1 MKININILHR
11 YFENNCNHKE
21 EEMIR
26 QWLNEDPNNWS
37 LFIKERKIFDSMLLL
52 GNKKKIKPNLA
63 NRFRKTAYELLKIA
77 CIVIFTIGI
86 FYIIQMQTEENI
98 NLQAISVPEGQRLNL
113 ILPDGTEVWLNACS
127 TIEYPTKFGKKKRQ
141 VSINGE
147 AFFKVAKNEKKPFIV
162 ETQNCF
168 MEVLGTEFNVDAYSN
183 NQHIEISLLE
193 GSLLVKPYNDTES
206 LILIPDQKVT
216 VDKNGNCKVT
226 PIYDYDPYKWRD
238 GLICFQSESFESIM
252 KTFENQFGM
261 SISINN
267 TSILNNEFTGKF
279 RQTDGLEYALK
290 ILQKNVNFKYE
301 INKNTQS
308 VIIN

>member
-1 MKININILHR
+1 MLCLPRSISSNVNIGSS
-11 YFENNCNHKE
+11 KE
-21 EEMIR
+21 PVPTDSIEKYIF
-26 QWLNEDPNNWS
+26 LS
-37 LFIKERKIFDSMLLL
+37 LAVHTDAFIPSFDVLIVCVSRS
-52 GNKKKIKPNLA
+52 ITE
-63 NRFRKTAYELLKIA
+63 RFRSPSR
-77 CIVIFTIGI
+77 IG
-86 FYIIQMQTEENI
+86 
-98 NLQAISVPEGQRLNL
+98 
-113 ILPDGTEVWLNACS
+113 
-127 TIEYPTKFGKKKRQ
+127 K
-141 VSINGE
+141 SIWY
-147 AFFKVAKNEKKPFIV
+147 
-162 ETQNCF
+162 C
-168 MEVLGTEFNVDAYSN
+168 
-183 NQHIEISLLE
+183 
-193 GSLLVKPYNDTES
+193 ES